1 MASAGLVPGRSAP
14 AASMAGV
21 TRSDAATGAAA
32 PSRAQLSPPKAIMLV
47 PTATWANTTTRSSSS
62 RPPAAASASAQKTTR
77 LAPPTSSGAHQA
89 NPARTTA
96 AARPPTSSTSPAAM
110 KSIEIDSGG
119 PVMPRSKSRAAV
131 RSRLSAGSSRWPMPA
146 GRRQASVSRSY
157 SQAAVRSPRLVPI
170 AWWRG
175 VSTWSSTNTTPTA
188 ASGPASSPPRCTAP
202 TSAPVATANPAGSSP
217 RPTSTA
223 HQATASPGSA
233 RYSTPKNRHSWRSRS
248 RVIKRSA
255 HPDHDRRRRPRG
267 SAGPTSRARPVV
279 GHSLAC
285 RPPPRQ
291 GEGPPPGTAAAA
303 AASNQT
309 TVTRPTRRPDARS
322 SLAGRRRPGPGR
334 RGRGRPGGRLVGRFA
349 GQGRGSADGGG
360 DHAPLPLRALGGP
373 GRAGGAGPVR
383 APQHRPDRPRVHPRR
398 PRRPAP
404 PRAGPRA
411 PAPRRR
417 PRRALGRRR
426 PGGRHHLRLPAH
438 PGRPGPRVRLPPPR
452 PLRLR
457 HARHRPGR
465 LTRIGDRI
473 GWLLCGLAL
482 WGATAELEEAY
493 GHVAAERGLPGGVA
507 GEWLISWSWI
517 VDVAAWVV
525 VVLSFPDGRLPGRR
539 WRLAIWVSLA
549 GAVLLFVGQA
559 LTTETTDFSGG
570 GNPLGVDSPLVDAAW
585 PVGTALLVAGL
596 VAAVAACVPRYRRAR
611 GVERQQLKWFASA
624 GLILALV
631 MPLSAVLWYRSV
643 LVQILAAVSLNAMP
657 LAIG

>member
-131 RSRLSAGSSRWPMPA
+131 RSRLRAGSSRWPMPA

-175 VSTWSSTNTTPTA
+175 VSTCSSTNTTPTA

-255 HPDHDRRRRPRG
+255 HPDHARRRRPRG

-279 GHSLAC
+279 GDSLAR

-291 GEGPPPGTAAAA
+291 GEARRREPPP
-303 AASNQT
+303 
-309 TVTRPTRRPDARS
+309 R
-322 SLAGRRRPGPGR
+322 RRRPSR
-334 RGRGRPGGRLVGRFA
+334 RPSPTRPGGPMRARPWQVAVALVLA
-349 GQGRGSADGGG
+349 
-360 DHAPLPLRALGGP
+360 
-373 GRAGGAGPVR
+373 AGGAAALVAVWSAGS
-383 APQHRPDRPRVHPRR
+383 
-398 PRRPAP
+398 
-404 PRAGPRA
+404 RAGDGGARTVVVTMRHSRFEPSVVRVE
-411 PAPRRR
+411 
-417 PRRALGRRR
+417 
-426 PGGRHHLRLPAH
+426 PGE
-438 PGRPGPRVRLPPPR
+438 RVRFV
-452 PLRLR
+452 LRNTDPIDHEFILGDPAVQRR
-457 HARHRPGR
+457 HEQGRERQHHGDVPGER
-465 LTRIGDRI
+465 S
-473 GWLLCGLAL
+473 
-482 WGATAELEEAY
+482 
-493 GHVAAERGLPGGVA
+493 VAAGQE
-507 GEWLISWSWI
+507 
-517 VDVAAWVV
+517 AATTYA
-525 VVLSFPDGRLPGRR
+525 FPFTLD
-539 WRLAIWVSLA
+539 
-549 GAVLLFVGQA
+549 GQA
-559 LTTETTDFSGG
+559 LEFACHLPGHYAYG
-570 GNPLGVDSPLVDAAW
+570 MH
-585 PVGTALLVAGL
+585 GTARVG
-596 VAAVAACVPRYRRAR
+596 
-611 GVERQQLKWFASA
+611 
-624 GLILALV
+624 
-631 MPLSAVLWYRSV
+631 
-643 LVQILAAVSLNAMP
+643 
-657 LAIG
+657 